1 MRLVE
6 QVHHRLAEIIRPGD
20 TVVDATVG
28 NGHDTFALAELV
40 GETGR
45 VLAFDVQAEAIAS
58 AQRRV
63 PHHWVSWIHAGHE
76 TLADHL
82 PADAQLGAIVFNT
95 GYLPGGDHNIVTR
108 PETTIVALEA
118 ACDRLR
124 PGGIA
129 SLILYRGHAGGMEES
144 EAVERWLTERSGDTD
159 SKFELIFHEG
169 GNALQ
174 TAPRWYSLNKQ
185 DH

>member
-6 QVHHRLAEIIRPGD
+6 QVHHRLAEVIRPGD

-45 VLAFDVQAEAIAS
+45 VFAFDVQEQAIVS

-63 PHHWVSWIHAGHE
+63 PHHWVHWIHAGHE
-76 TLADHL
+76 TLAAHL
-82 PADAQLGAIVFNT
+82 PADTELAAIVFNT
-95 GYLPGGDHNIVTR
+95 GYLPGGDHAVTTQ
-108 PETTIVALEA
+108 PETTITALSQ
-118 ACDRLR
+118 ACARLR

-129 SLILYRGHAGGMEES
+129 SLILYRGHPGGIEES
-144 EAVERWLTERSGDTD
+144 DAVARWMAGLAKSGG
-159 SKFELIFHEG
+159 SNFELIFHG
-169 GNALQ
+169 DQNALQ
-174 TAPRWYSLNKQ
+174 TAPRWYTLNKQ